1 MILETW
7 VLAFLASGM
16 SMNQLTLLRMLRMSR
31 LMRISRIF
39 RMVPEL
45 GMMVKSMAAAARS
58 VSSTLVL
65 EIGLMYVFAVIFTQ
79 WGQDKTGL
87 CSNTELEEGECVFY
101 EQFGTLPHSLLTLM
115 QILVFDDTFDLIR

>member
-1 MILETW
+1 MPYILQIQIGLD
-7 VLAFLASGM
+7 VSILR
-16 SMNQLTLLRMLRMSR
+16 LLRLLR
-31 LMRISRIF
+31 LSRILH
-39 RMVPEL
+39 MVPEL
-45 GMMVKSMAAAARS
+45 GMMVTSLIAAARS

-79 WGQDKTGL
+79 WGQDKTL
-87 CSNTELEEGECVFY
+87 KCSSTELEEGECVFY